1 MDCLSSVY
9 IGKMSHIRDCKVIVL
24 LFNFA
29 KDDYETGHSFN
40 AQEERMATSPYLVII
55 LHLSHAIV
63 MRLHV
68 RKSHVVIL
76 TR

>member
-1 MDCLSSVY
+1 M
-9 IGKMSHIRDCKVIVL
+9 

-29 KDDYETGHSFN
+29 KDDYESGPSFN

-63 MRLHV
+63 IRLHV
-68 RKSHVVIL
+68 CKSNVVIL
-76 TR
+76 APETAVAVGV